1 MISGKIIVFPVFDC
15 ILENSLKNILQCL
28 EQRKMK
34 KENSETH
41 CKVQTHHHN
50 PLIINRKPPSQQ
62 THKPSKPT
70 TTSPTAPPS
79 TTSSPTHHPQTQ
91 QTRNPANPKTHNHES
106 HRAAPPSTTSSPNH
120 HQQTRKPTNPTNP
133 QTHNHQQTQ
142 NPDLTDPSPA
152 TQNRHTYQQPITRS
166 GKKKKKPKP
175 RSHCRGLPWADRCR
189 EGSKERERE
198 QIG

>member
-50 PLIINRKPPSQQ
+50 PPIINRKPPSQQ

-79 TTSSPTHHPQTQ
+79 TTSSPTHHQ
-91 QTRNPANPKTHNHES
+91 QTRNPANPQTHK
-106 HRAAPPSTTSSPNH
+106 PS
-120 HQQTRKPTNPTNP
+120 KPANP
-133 QTHNHQQTQ
+133 Q
-142 NPDLTDPSPA
+142 PPA
-152 TQNRHTYQQPITRS
+152 N
-166 GKKKKKPKP
+166 PKP
-175 RSHCRGLPWADRCR
+175 RPHRPITSNPKPAHLPATHH
-189 EGSKERERE
+189 
-198 QIG
+198 QIW